1 MAAGKL
7 VDKVAAMLLIVQH
20 LCPGQN
26 IPDAVSHGIV
36 FIDEGWRM
44 REGAVVVGGWEG
56 GGYEKP
62 HGGG

>member
-26 IPDAVSHGIV
+26 IPDAV
-36 FIDEGWRM
+36 RALL
-44 REGAVVVGGWEG
+44 RGATLVSVCV
-56 GGYEKP
+56 
-62 HGGG
+62 